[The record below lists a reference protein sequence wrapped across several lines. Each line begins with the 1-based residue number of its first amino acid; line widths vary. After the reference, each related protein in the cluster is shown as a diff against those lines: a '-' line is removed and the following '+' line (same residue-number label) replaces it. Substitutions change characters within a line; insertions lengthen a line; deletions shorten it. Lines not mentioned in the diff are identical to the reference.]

1 MKIII
6 AGIHTGIGKTVCSA
20 AICQGLG
27 FDYWKPVQAGDLDQS
42 DSHFIK
48 NHVTHPH
55 CKIHPE
61 AYRLNTPM
69 SPHEAARLDGIEI
82 QLSNFQEPKTENN
95 LVIETA
101 GGILSPL
108 AAGIQNMHL
117 IEQLKHPV
125 ILVTNHYLG
134 SINHTLL
141 SITALRQKNIHILG
155 MVISGVEVPST
166 ASYLIAET
174 QLPVL
179 FRIPQL
185 APLNA
190 ASLAKFVQE
199 NPISLT

>member
-1 MKIII
+1 MKVII

-48 NHVTHPH
+48 GQVTHVN

-61 AYRLNTPM
+61 TYRLNTPM

-82 QLSNFQEPKTENN
+82 SLANFIEPETTNH

-101 GGILSPL
+101 GGLLSPL
-108 AAGIQNMHL
+108 AAGVQNIHL
-117 IEQLKHPV
+117 IKQLQHPV

-141 SITALRQKNIHILG
+141 SLALLQQYQIPVLG
-155 MVISGVEVPST
+155 LVFCGEEVPST
-166 ASYLIAET
+166 SDYLIEET
-174 QLPVL
+174 KLPVL
-179 FRIPQL
+179 MRIPWIEN
-185 APLNA
+185 LNA
-190 ASLAKFVQE
+190 NRLAKFVEE
-199 NPISLT
+199 NPISLL